1 MWTPTALK
9 DRLYWRLFSTSG
21 VICCG
26 VSSWREILPATKA
39 DFDRIIEIL
48 NIMANTLDDV
58 LKDVTDESTLDDS
71 IIALLTGIKAQLDSV
86 LAGGLTPA
94 QQAKVDAI
102 FSGLEANK
110 AKVSAAITANTPAA
124 PTP

>member
-1 MWTPTALK
+1 
-9 DRLYWRLFSTSG
+9 
-21 VICCG
+21 
-26 VSSWREILPATKA
+26 
-39 DFDRIIEIL
+39 
-48 NIMANTLDDV
+48 MANTLDDV
-58 LKDVTDESTLDDS
+58 LKDVNDESTLDDS
-71 IIALLTGIKAQLDSV
+71 IITLLQGIKAQLDSV

-110 AKVSAAITANTPAA
+110 AKVAAAITANTPAA

>member
-1 MWTPTALK
+1 M
-9 DRLYWRLFSTSG
+9 
-21 VICCG
+21 
-26 VSSWREILPATKA
+26 SSWREILPATKA